1 MNKNP
6 NLTDIYSDVL
16 LTEGKKRGETLK
28 KVQYT
33 KDNVVTKKQDIGNG
47 KDKKLVGD
55 GPTKAKLRHKPMD
68 KKTLTTDSLHSF
80 GSFEALFKSTLLEDQ
95 ELEGAKQQ
103 PTDST
108 NMDFEVPTSSE
119 EMADEIED
127 TEDEVTD
134 LVSDLRDVVAKL
146 NDILEK
152 IDAAQ
157 GEEEASEEESTEE
170 ASEEES
176 TEEAPEEKGVKESV
190 EDHGTPLMNMRSG
203 TGFNT
208 KQKYVVKST
217 LKPKKAMGQFVK
229 RKADPELKKLTVSH
243 KDLCNTKNQKVKT
256 SNLTPGDLFNK

>member
-6 NLTDIYSDVL
+6 NLTDIYNDVL

-33 KDNVVTKKQDIGNG
+33 KDNVVAKKQDIGNG
-47 KDKKLVGD
+47 KEKKLVGD

-80 GSFEALFKSTLLEDQ
+80 GSFEALFKATLLEDQ
-95 ELEGAKQQ
+95 ELEGVKQQ
-103 PTDST
+103 PTDNTSI
-108 NMDFEVPTSSE
+108 DFEVPTSSE

-157 GEEEASEEESTEE
+157 GEGEEESPEEETSEEEAPE
-170 ASEEES
+170 
-176 TEEAPEEKGVKESV
+176 EEAPEEKGVKESV
-190 EDHGTPLMNMRSG
+190 EDHGTPLVNMRSG

-208 KQKYVVKST
+208 KQKYVVKTT
-217 LKPKKAMGQFVK
+217 LKPKRAMGQFVK
-229 RKADPELKKLTVSH
+229 RKAEPELKKLTVSN
-243 KDLCNTKNQKVKT
+243 KDLCNTKTQKVKT